1 MPVIHTYA
9 STPITFEQRE
19 SLKATFGEAIAT
31 VPGKSEQWLM
41 CLFEENMPIY
51 LAGNGEDPAALV
63 TVDVCSGEPIVR
75 AVWEGLTV
83 TICGALKEQLGID
96 PTRIYIRYGTTPDFG
111 WNNINF

>member
-51 LAGNGEDPAALV
+51 LSGYGEDPAAFV
-63 TVDVCSGEPIVR
+63 TVDVCAGGDIAR
-75 AVWEGLTV
+75 AVWEKLTV
-83 TICGALKEQLGID
+83 IICGAIKDQLGID
-96 PTRIYIRYGTTPDFG
+96 PARIYIRYGTTPDFG
-111 WNNINF
+111 WNNIVF